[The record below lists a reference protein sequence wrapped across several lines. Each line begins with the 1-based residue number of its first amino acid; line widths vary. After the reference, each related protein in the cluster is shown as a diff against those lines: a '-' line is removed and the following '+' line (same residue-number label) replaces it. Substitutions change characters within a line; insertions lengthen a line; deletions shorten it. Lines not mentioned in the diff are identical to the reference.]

1 MGPSND
7 NVDEND
13 VVDNEKDD
21 DDDDAIM
28 WEGSGG
34 REECWVQLPLH

>member
-21 DDDDAIM
+21 DDNDAIM

>member
-1 MGPSND
+1 MGLSN